1 MGKSQNEESCKRR
14 LVYKIVILA
23 SIALITQISIDTFNP
38 KLLSETFIRNFQLII
53 CIIFMYMLIYELYHS
68 KKKLHYF
75 LTHLPLFIVSIPFL
89 IIIHWLK
96 IDIHHE
102 LHLFFYTIPVIR
114 GIVALFLIV
123 KWMIP
128 QKNLSLLIAYSTT
141 LIFVAYYGS
150 LIFYQAELHINP
162 QINNYWDAMF
172 GWALMNTTTVGAPI
186 FAVTKT
192 GQFLAVILSGGGML
206 FFPIFTSYIVTQYQ
220 NNHKQKN
227 GSHQN

>member
-1 MGKSQNEESCKRR
+1 
-14 LVYKIVILA
+14 
-23 SIALITQISIDTFNP
+23 
-38 KLLSETFIRNFQLII
+38 
-53 CIIFMYMLIYELYHS
+53 MYNS
-68 KKKLHYF
+68 KNRWYYF
-75 LTHLPLFIVSIPFL
+75 LTRLPLFIVSIPFL

-102 LHLFFYTIPVIR
+102 LHLFFYTIPAIR

-123 KWMIP
+123 RWMIP
-128 QKNLSLLIAYSTT
+128 QKNLSLLIAYSAT

-220 NNHKQKN
+220 N
-227 GSHQN
+227 SHQQK